1 MSTVYR
7 LKASELDSNFLE
19 QIKAIFGDKEIEISV
34 SECDE
39 TEYLLK
45 SEVNKN
51 KLLKAIE
58 NVKDRQNL
66 VEVDLQDLQWAEELF
81 LNLLLLQ
88 ILMNGQN

>member
-7 LKASELDSNFLE
+7 LKASELDHNFLE
-19 QIKAIFGDKEIEISV
+19 QIKAIFGDKEIEIIV

-51 KLLKAIE
+51 KLLRAIE
-58 NVKDRQNL
+58 NLKNRQNL
-66 VEVDLQDLQWAEELF
+66 VKVDHGLVYQVTEVEIAIAACKNHYSE
-81 LNLLLLQ
+81 
-88 ILMNGQN
+88 

>member
-7 LKASELDSNFLE
+7 LKASELDLGFLE
-19 QIKAIFGDKEIEISV
+19 QIKATFGNKEIEIIV

-39 TEYLLK
+39 TEYILK

-58 NVKDRQNL
+58 NVKERQNL
-66 VEVDLQDLQWAEELF
+66 VEVNLQNLQ
-81 LNLLLLQ
+81 
-88 ILMNGQN
+88 

>member
-7 LKASELDSNFLE
+7 LKASELDRNFLE
-19 QIKAIFGDKEIEISV
+19 QIKAIFGDKEIEIIV

-58 NVKDRQNL
+58 NVKERQNL
-66 VEVDLQDLQWAEELF
+66 VEVDIQDLQ
-81 LNLLLLQ
+81 
-88 ILMNGQN
+88 

>member
-66 VEVDLQDLQWAEELF
+66 VEVDLQDLQ
-81 LNLLLLQ
+81 
-88 ILMNGQN
+88 